1 MLSSHFL
8 WGTLYF
14 EKAIVTSL
22 FPLGGRGFVAESLYK
37 ACSLQISSLL
47 KESQNKKQKTK
58 NKQKTKTKTF
68 SIEAKLS
75 IDPKKPKLTKTVSLL
90 LRSTP

>member
-47 KESQNKKQKTK
+47 KESQNKKQITK
-58 NKQKTKTKTF
+58 NKQKTKNQN
-68 SIEAKLS
+68 
-75 IDPKKPKLTKTVSLL
+75 LL
-90 LRSTP
+90 YRSKAIYRP

>member
-1 MLSSHFL
+1 MNVYSMLTSHFL

-37 ACSLQISSLL
+37 ACSLQKASLL
-47 KESQNKKQKTK
+47 KESQNKKQITK
-58 NKQKTKTKTF
+58 NKQKTKN
-68 SIEAKLS
+68 
-75 IDPKKPKLTKTVSLL
+75 
-90 LRSTP
+90 